1 MNLVTWSCCL
11 QSTSCSPGWRLVSLQ
26 VEELYCVPTLGQ
38 PPSAWC
44 TLALL
49 KVTGW
54 ELQSPVN
61 TVGVNWVLLPSWL
74 HYLSTG
80 LYDVVNIIF
89 LNVLTY
95 PSFLFGNNLC
105 PLRGL
110 TPSLC
115 IPHSHHRNVQL
126 WISVLDRHFFVG
138 KGINLL
144 SQAWCWVTI
153 EASVS
158 TLVVLLSGLSAGP
171 GWAGAAAAAAWSPS
185 PASSPASP
193 CQTPRCS
200 GRCSASCYVMLH
212 FTSCHVMTC
221 HVMTYATLV

>member
-1 MNLVTWSCCL
+1 MDKWFSYRSVWFSWFSGRVGIRYDCFHSKHVILNIGLLVLLIEVVLVDLHRHVLLHFLLGERGELEHAVHELVRLLNLLDEPGDLVLLLAVNLL
-11 QSTSCSPGWRLVSLQ
+11 QPRMKAGIATSWG
-26 VEELYCVPTLGQ
+26 TLGQ

-80 LYDVVNIIF
+80 LYDVNIIF

-126 WISVLDRHFFVG
+126 WISVLDRYPHY
-138 KGINLL
+138 IHNID
-144 SQAWCWVTI
+144 T
-153 EASVS
+153 S
-158 TLVVLLSGLSAGP
+158 TL
-171 GWAGAAAAAAWSPS
+171 
-185 PASSPASP
+185 
-193 CQTPRCS
+193 
-200 GRCSASCYVMLH
+200 
-212 FTSCHVMTC
+212 
-221 HVMTYATLV
+221 